1 MVNMVSTGRN
11 FIKMCASGRKRSVFN
26 RLDHT
31 YVISE
36 SDLPDFTQLVSLPE
50 SSGDCREASPTP
62 VVSVKD
68 EHGQSQCLLSQCFRS
83 NIFRGPNKSDDCRK
97 SVDLVPFDNRKGI
110 LHNNHRRS
118 RGHPVFR

>member
-36 SDLPDFTQLVSLPE
+36 SDLPDFTQLLLLPE
-50 SSGDCREASPTP
+50 SSGDCREHSPTP
-62 VVSVKD
+62 VVSVED
-68 EHGQSQCLLSQCFRS
+68 EHGQSLCLLSQFFS
-83 NIFRGPNKSDDCRK
+83 LKHLQGTK
-97 SVDLVPFDNRKGI
+97 
-110 LHNNHRRS
+110 
-118 RGHPVFR
+118 